1 MRIHIGAAALVI
13 AAIIVSFA
21 GLSTGV
27 SADDSDPNTDG
38 YQAHTLPVF
47 VYVEDNDFYP
57 QTDWRYAGVKPYG
70 ATIGYTDAEWQ
81 ADVTEHACEHATATS
96 ASNRARIC
104 QIAANAKINLARS
117 FAALTVGAHAA
128 GSSGTS
134 AYTIGDCNDPV
145 TGEDRTI
152 DAVPEGRRWH
162 AWSSGTVCWDRND
175 DGDFDD
181 AGEIGS
187 LLMDE

>member
-1 MRIHIGAAALVI
+1 MEIVKQMTSRVLLAAVAAITAVV
-13 AAIIVSFA
+13 AIIVVLPAALASA
-21 GLSTGV
+21 QQPQLPPPQSTYEAPLPLRV
-27 SADDSDPNTDG
+27 ANDR
-38 YQAHTLPVF
+38 YQS
-47 VYVEDNDFYP
+47 
-57 QTDWRYAGVKPYG
+57 
-70 ATIGYTDAEWQ
+70 I
-81 ADVTEHACEHATATS
+81 
-96 ASNRARIC
+96 
-104 QIAANAKINLARS
+104 ARS
-117 FAALTVGAHAA
+117 VVRECVNTRTTEEGEVYYYEIRRPLTDRCIELFKAQTAAVNDVQVSWITASVGFFDYDRTAPL
-128 GSSGTS
+128 GT
-134 AYTIGDCNDPV
+134 YGVGLCTDLV

>member
-1 MRIHIGAAALVI
+1 LRIHIGAAALVI
-13 AAIIVSFA
+13 AAIIVSLA
-21 GLSTGV
+21 ALVGLSTGV
-27 SADDSDPNTDG
+27 SADDSDPDTDG
-38 YQAHTLPVF
+38 YQTHTLPVF

-117 FAALTVGAHAA
+117 FAALSVGAQAV
-128 GSSGTS
+128 GSCT
-134 AYTIGDCNDPV
+134 DLV

-162 AWSSGTVCWDRND
+162 AWSSGTLCWDRND

-181 AGEIGS
+181 DGERGS